1 ASCGAPVRLEK
12 GIEVGNIFKLGTRYT
27 AALGAEYLDE
37 AGVKRPIIMGS
48 YGIGVGRAAACV
60 AEAYHD
66 EKGLAWPTA
75 VAPFDAQ
82 VALLGA
88 NKDPR
93 VEASAATL
101 EAAAASAGLELL
113 VDDREESPG
122 VKFADAELLG
132 SPWTVTIS
140 PRSLDAG
147 GAEMT
152 LRASGERSVVPLA
165 EVVERIVA
173 QKRLEREAIE
183 KELAARGFPPTYAGA
198 SSGR

>member
-1 ASCGAPVRLEK
+1 
-12 GIEVGNIFKLGTRYT
+12 
-27 AALGAEYLDE
+27 
-37 AGVKRPIIMGS
+37 
-48 YGIGVGRAAACV
+48 
-60 AEAYHD
+60 
-66 EKGLAWPTA
+66 
-75 VAPFDAQ
+75 
-82 VALLGA
+82 
-88 NKDPR
+88 
-93 VEASAATL
+93 
-101 EAAAASAGLELL
+101 L

-183 KELAARGFPPTYAGA
+183 KELAARGFPPTYFGA
-198 SSGR
+198 TSGR

>member
-1 ASCGAPVRLEK
+1 
-12 GIEVGNIFKLGTRYT
+12 
-27 AALGAEYLDE
+27 
-37 AGVKRPIIMGS
+37 MGS

-183 KELAARGFPPTYAGA
+183 KELAARGFPPTYFGA
-198 SSGR
+198 TSGR

>member
-1 ASCGAPVRLEK
+1 VRLEK

-66 EKGLAWPTA
+66 EKGLAWPTV

-93 VEASAATL
+93 VEASAASL

-152 LRASGERSVVPLA
+152 RRATGDRSVVPLNEVAGKISAHKRA
-165 EVVERIVA
+165 ERDAV
-173 QKRLEREAIE
+173 E
-183 KELAARGFPPTYAGA
+183 KELTARGFPSTYTGAPTD
-198 SSGR
+198 R

>member
-1 ASCGAPVRLEK
+1 
-12 GIEVGNIFKLGTRYT
+12 
-27 AALGAEYLDE
+27 
-37 AGVKRPIIMGS
+37 
-48 YGIGVGRAAACV
+48 V

-113 VDDREESPG
+113 IDDREESPG

-152 LRASGERSVVPLA
+152 LRASGDRSVVPLA

-183 KELAARGFPPTYAGA
+183 KDLVDRGFPPTYVGV